1 MSTFILRG
9 QGLYCHLVKPSV
21 SVDDDGKEK
30 PEEYSIT
37 LLITKEDMAK
47 YREVLK
53 TANKRAVANW
63 NSKNRPL
70 TRSAVKALPQP
81 VKDGD
86 RYFEEDP
93 GRHEAYK
100 GCYFI
105 RAKSRRPPGLIDK
118 TGRVYSRES
127 PITEDLFRSGCIFNV
142 SMNPVV
148 YEYMT
153 KKGITYYL
161 NNVMVLEKREALFGP
176 SSAQDDF
183 KGFIDPDAVTG
194 FDDIDEDGFSEQDST
209 SSDSDDDG
217 FGFADQ
223 DEDGE
228 SYEEDDIPF

>member
-1 MSTFILRG
+1 MSKLILRG

-21 SVDDDGKEK
+21 STDDDGKEK

-37 LLITKEDMAK
+37 LLIAKEDIGQ
-47 YREVLK
+47 YRPLIKE
-53 TANKRAVANW
+53 ANKRAVANW

-70 TRSAVKALPQP
+70 TPAAIKALPQP
-81 VKDGD
+81 IKDGD
-86 RYFEEDP
+86 QYFEEDP

-127 PITEDLFRSGCIFNV
+127 PVTEDLFRSGCIFNV
-142 SMNPVV
+142 SLNAVV

-161 NNVMVLEKREALFGP
+161 NNVMVLEKREPLFGP
-176 SSAQDDF
+176 SSAQEDF

-194 FDDIDEDGFSEQDST
+194 FDDMDEDGFSEEESST
-209 SSDSDDDG
+209 PNTGDDG
-217 FGFADQ
+217 FGFADEQ
-223 DEDGE
+223 E